1 MFAFSIVVLV
11 LAVIGFAVSF
21 FVVSPHDPVTVD
33 AAHKAATANVDGY
46 GRVKSYDVN
55 FPVNARRLITRISA
69 IVAVFGLIFL
79 GWSTVR
85 SVPVHS
91 VGVETAY
98 GKVEGALRPGLHF
111 GVAPWTKVNVL
122 DETIQTTQFY
132 GDGKNGSCMPVR
144 IGGQQLA
151 CVNVTI
157 KWQIE
162 DPAAPALFN
171 KYDNTGTTVQA
182 SIKNNLVVNDLRTVA
197 NNVFGDYNPI
207 EDASITAAQGGTA
220 TAKSEFSTFG
230 PDILSDM
237 RGDLHGQI
245 SIISINLSNAYYSSA
260 TETRLAS
267 VANQFADTAQAQ
279 QQINTDTALAQA
291 NKAVSGSLTPEIV
304 QNNCITDTTDIIKS
318 GGKLPA
324 GWNCFGGTGVAVGAT
339 P

>member
-1 MFAFSIVVLV
+1 LFALAIVVLV
-11 LAVIGFAVSF
+11 LAAIGFAVSF
-21 FVVSPHDPVTVD
+21 FVISPHDPATVD
-33 AAHKAATANVDGY
+33 AAHKTVTADREKY
-46 GRVKSYDVN
+46 GLSKYDVA
-55 FPVNARRLITRISA
+55 FPVNARRIATRVSA
-69 IVAVFGLIFL
+69 IVAVFGIIFL

-132 GDGKNGSCMPVR
+132 GDGKNGNCMPVR

-151 CVNVTI
+151 CLNVTI

-162 DPAAPALFN
+162 DPAAPVLFN

-220 TAKSEFSTFG
+220 TAQSKFSTFG
-230 PDILSDM
+230 PEILASM
-237 RGDLHGQI
+237 RADLRDQI

-279 QQINTDTALAQA
+279 QQVSTDTALAQA
-291 NKAVSGSLTPEIV
+291 NTALAKSLTQQIV
-304 QNNCITDTTDIIKS
+304 QNNCVTDTTDILKS

-324 GWNCFGGTGVAVGAT
+324 GWNCFGGSSVAVG